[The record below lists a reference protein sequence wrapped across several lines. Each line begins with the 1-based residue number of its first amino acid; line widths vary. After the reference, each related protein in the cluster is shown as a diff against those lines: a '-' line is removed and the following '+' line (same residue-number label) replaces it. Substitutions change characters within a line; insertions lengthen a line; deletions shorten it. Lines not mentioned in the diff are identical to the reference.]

1 MATVVVVATV
11 VIVVAVIMVLAG
23 QGSAGKLSEE
33 RSIPSAVPTTKA
45 SPVGRARV
53 RAAVTS
59 GRTSWSDRRGP
70 MPSR

>member
-11 VIVVAVIMVLAG
+11 VLVVVVVVVLAR
-23 QGSAGKLSEE
+23 QGSAGRLSGE
-33 RSIPSAVPTTKA
+33 RSVPEPRADDKA

>member
-11 VIVVAVIMVLAG
+11 VIVVAVIVVLAR
-23 QGSAGKLSEE
+23 QGSVGKLSSSEAF
-33 RSIPSAVPTTKA
+33 PSAVPTTRA

-53 RAAVTS
+53 RAALTS
-59 GRTSWSDRRGP
+59 GRTSWSDPRP